1 MSTPEHLTLATR
13 AIADIDQL
21 LYGYDHGGQ
30 IESALPLLHQHR
42 RTLVRLRDNL
52 RDPSEGGTTKPDDEQ
67 WAEDLVTTYA
77 QLGGVALHHSVY
89 RKMKNLRTAAGRS
102 WPNCAEEAIWQTLQA
117 HCAKSPQ
124 YRGGRDLFRMVCPG
138 KWRLKDLTD
147 RGDSH
152 RMGVDGKV

>member
-89 RKMKNLRTAAGRS
+89 RKMKICEQPPVAHGQTVRKRRFGKRFKRTAQKARS
-102 WPNCAEEAIWQTLQA
+102 TGADETYSAWYAPESGVSRIRLIEAIA
-117 HCAKSPQ
+117 IA
-124 YRGGRDLFRMVCPG
+124 
-138 KWRLKDLTD
+138 
-147 RGDSH
+147 
-152 RMGVDGKV
+152 

>member
-102 WPNCAEEAIWQTLQA
+102 WPNCA
-117 HCAKSPQ
+117 
-124 YRGGRDLFRMVCPG
+124 G
-138 KWRLKDLTD
+138 
-147 RGDSH
+147 RGDSGK
-152 RMGVDGKV
+152 RFKRTAQKARSTGADETYSAWYAPESGVSRIRLIEAIAIA